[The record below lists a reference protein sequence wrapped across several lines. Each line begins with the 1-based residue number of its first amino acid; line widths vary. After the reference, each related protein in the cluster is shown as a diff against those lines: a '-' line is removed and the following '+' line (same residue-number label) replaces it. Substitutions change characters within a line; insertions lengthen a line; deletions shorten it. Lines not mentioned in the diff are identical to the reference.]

1 MQNRIRTPL
10 AVARTDRSHN
20 ANNSPESN
28 SPCETSKTTYAPFS
42 ISVSLQAL
50 FLQMNTKLSQPW
62 NILGYSFPK
71 NFGIY
76 ISIRMGYHIPKT
88 PDLMPRNLSMHGNK
102 SL

>member
-1 MQNRIRTPL
+1 M
-10 AVARTDRSHN
+10 
-20 ANNSPESN
+20 
-28 SPCETSKTTYAPFS
+28 
-42 ISVSLQAL
+42 
-50 FLQMNTKLSQPW
+50 QMNTKLSQPW